1 MFGHL
6 CFEDEFETEKLVE
19 RLLFVEKIEKGLK
32 DVEEGRVMDF
42 KEAKQKFFYQYR
54 SKKRENM
61 KVTNVDA
68 LDDYKLQVTFD
79 DGVSGIIDL
88 KDFIKSGI
96 FSVLEEK
103 QFFDKV
109 YTNGHTIAWNDDL
122 EIDSLAV
129 YAEILN
135 KEPNDILNANF
146 SYASN

>member
-1 MFGHL
+1 
-6 CFEDEFETEKLVE
+6 
-19 RLLFVEKIEKGLK
+19 
-32 DVEEGRVMDF
+32 
-42 KEAKQKFFYQYR
+42 
-54 SKKRENM
+54 M
-61 KVTNVDA
+61 KVTSVDA

-88 KDFIKSGI
+88 RDFIKNGI

-109 YTNGHTIAWNDDL
+109 YTNGNSIAWNDDL